1 MTTEKR
7 LENLEKLVNALS
19 KKIDN
24 FNYYQTAAINGCRHS
39 DSEMK
44 NTADQDRADI
54 DFIAMETG
62 VDLDETI

>member
-19 KKIDN
+19 KKIDTLA
-24 FNYYQTAAINGCRHS
+24 FYQSADINGCRHAEGGLT
-39 DSEMK
+39 DK
-44 NTADQDRADI
+44 TDQDRADI

-62 VDLDETI
+62 VDLDETL

>member
-19 KKIDN
+19 KKIDTLA
-24 FNYYQTAAINGCRHS
+24 FYQSADINGCRHT
-39 DSEMK
+39 DNGLTDK
-44 NTADQDRADI
+44 TDQDRADI

-62 VDLDETI
+62 VDLDETL

>member
-7 LENLEKLVNALS
+7 LENIEKLVNALS

-24 FNYYQTAAINGCRHS
+24 LAFYQAADINGCRHT
-39 DSEMK
+39 DGNLSEK
-44 NTADQDRADI
+44 ADQDRADI

-62 VDLDETI
+62 VDLDETL

>member
-1 MTTEKR
+1 MTTEKT

-24 FNYYQTAAINGCRHS
+24 LAFYQAAAINGCRHS
-39 DSEMK
+39 DGEMK
-44 NTADQDRADI
+44 NTADQNRADI

-62 VDLDETI
+62 VDLDETL

>member
-24 FNYYQTAAINGCRHS
+24 LNYYQTAAINGCRHS
-39 DSEMK
+39 DSGLNEK
-44 NTADQDRADI
+44 TDQDRADI

-62 VDLDETI
+62 VDLDETL